1 MKRAFLTLGLF
12 ALIGSSPFQAQD
24 PRNVILAARRS
35 GDVEFID
42 SQTLQTL
49 GSMHFSLPVPTSG
62 LNGVSLGAD
71 GSTVFVDGPMPSDP
85 HSCCVLYAVD
95 LATFQAKIVA
105 SIPGTASRDSLIR
118 SDGIVYPAARLIP
131 GNPIRRIS
139 DNLLHLSPGGQW
151 LFGVKSFRGPA
162 IETYDLTRGGAHQ
175 ELRPVGL
182 TGDWWPTGAWLGGL
196 FYLNVRSD
204 SGGRLWTVTPGTIQL
219 DAGVPLTQPN
229 GCSPTSISGITAAGG
244 KLFLYETFGFKV
256 DQTNACR
263 GSAPGGMWTVDP
275 ATGRLSEK
283 LATDYRFTYLLSDR
297 QGAALYGLDPGS
309 PYWESNVRLVRI
321 DPATGNTL
329 ATRALDADF
338 WRIAVVPMAAPPSG
352 AHNVWQ

>member
-229 GCSPTSISGITAAGG
+229 GCSPLRSVEITAAGG

-256 DQTNACR
+256 D
-263 GSAPGGMWTVDP
+263 
-275 ATGRLSEK
+275 
-283 LATDYRFTYLLSDR
+283 
-297 QGAALYGLDPGS
+297 
-309 PYWESNVRLVRI
+309 
-321 DPATGNTL
+321 
-329 ATRALDADF
+329 
-338 WRIAVVPMAAPPSG
+338 
-352 AHNVWQ
+352 